1 VELIA
6 FLRDERRFESVD
18 ALRAQM
24 TADAERAKAVLGG
37 ADGGRAV
44 LFDFDD
50 TLQDRFAAITWTAE
64 RLLTR
69 HLHGVDEKT
78 RRVYAHEMAVANNGG
93 YVNYDEYFEHF
104 ASKWPFDEDV
114 TAASL
119 QAEYRREMPYGSK
132 LYDEAKD
139 VLTALRNR
147 GYRLGIVTN
156 GWADMQHRKIDV
168 SGIRPYVDLVTVS
181 GEEDVKKPDAAIF
194 KRTAAR
200 LGVAPENCIFVGD
213 HPINDI
219 EGALAA
225 GMNAIYLNTRHLPCE
240 ADVPEAVNLDD
251 VLKLL

>member
-6 FLRDERRFESVD
+6 FLRDECRFESVD

-78 RRVYAHEMAVANNGG
+78 RRAYAHEMAVANNGG

-104 ASKWPFDEDV
+104 VSKWPFDV
-114 TAASL
+114 TADTL
-119 QAEYRREMPYGSK
+119 NAEYRREMPYGSK

-181 GEEDVKKPDAAIF
+181 GEEGVNKPDAAIF

-219 EGALAA
+219 EGALSASMKA
-225 GMNAIYLNTRHLPCE
+225 VYLNTRNLPCE
-240 ADVPEAVNLDD
+240 ADVPMVKRLEEILGV
-251 VLKLL
+251 V